1 MSTNNNTTYVSKPP
15 KFEGKW
21 GSAYIVWSIKFASWA
36 GVKGVRATLNP
47 SFDSRLPATEDII
60 LDETDSTAEKAQAK
74 AVLQNAIAMDAMV
87 QCMSKIENFHR
98 VLLSMKEDADWPT
111 GKACKTWQS
120 LENHYQLT
128 ETTASRDSTMALQK
142 IKLKKD
148 INPMKILAQI
158 LAVEVKFKQSLT
170 NDKKVEVVQ
179 RCTGDDYAQIIVD
192 SCDR

>member
-1 MSTNNNTTYVSKPP
+1 
-15 KFEGKW
+15 
-21 GSAYIVWSIKFASWA
+21 
-36 GVKGVRATLNP
+36 
-47 SFDSRLPATEDII
+47 
-60 LDETDSTAEKAQAK
+60 
-74 AVLQNAIAMDAMV
+74 
-87 QCMSKIENFHR
+87 
-98 VLLSMKEDADWPT
+98 
-111 GKACKTWQS
+111 
-120 LENHYQLT
+120 
-128 ETTASRDSTMALQK
+128 MALQK